1 MKEYIALQAGFN
13 RLLCCTNSE
22 MIIFSALC
30 MQRAQDPTCWTWTH
44 LEAAG
49 IRHVLNITPGKR
61 LKTCCYVKL
70 PSLQMAVKF
79 EQSKMRFIMGCVIA
93 SHSNKHTTHINVS

>member
-1 MKEYIALQAGFN
+1 MKEYIAFQAGSN

-22 MIIFSALC
+22 MIIFSTLC

-49 IRHVLNITPGKR
+49 IRHVPNITPGKR

-70 PSLQMAVKF
+70 PSLQMADIF
-79 EQSKMRFIMGCVIA
+79 EKRKIRFLMCCVIA
-93 SHSNKHTTHINVS
+93 SQINILYTYT